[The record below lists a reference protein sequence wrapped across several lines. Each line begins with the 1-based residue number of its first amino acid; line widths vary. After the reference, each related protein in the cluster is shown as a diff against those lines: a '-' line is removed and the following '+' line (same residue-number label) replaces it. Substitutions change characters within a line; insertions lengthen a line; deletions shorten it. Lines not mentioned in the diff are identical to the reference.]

1 MNDWSV
7 EKVLALAPDPGSA
20 SAGQGLASLRKWAG
34 LGASERAI
42 WGLCQGSGKDPY
54 QARVDLSE
62 PAFKCSCPSRKFPC
76 KHGLGLLLLFASE
89 RASFKASSEPGWVSE
104 WLESRG
110 ERAVKKV
117 EKARAAAEAP
127 VDIEAQAKRAAV
139 REERVQRGVAE
150 CRTWLDD
157 LIRRGLAAAQS
168 DANAECERVAARMV
182 DAQAPGL
189 AGLVR
194 RIPQVMASGASG
206 DGWEVRT
213 LEVLGRLQ
221 LLLVAAGRVGAL
233 PASLA
238 GDVRVALGYN
248 QPKDEVLAGTGTI
261 DRWTVLGQAFEEED
275 RLTVRRTWLHGVRSN
290 CSALVVDF
298 AVGNQPMETS
308 LVPGMA
314 FEGEVVFYPSGSP
327 LRALVKSRGESVRAE
342 SPCASDGRHTI
353 AAGLERFARAL
364 NGNPWLMRWPLVLP
378 RARVVRAGAQWLIQ
392 QGEEVLPLSAR
403 FQRGINLWRLLAASG
418 GREVTIAAEW
428 DGESAEP
435 VGVFIDAEGASYV
448 GLVMR
453 WAA

>member
-1 MNDWSV
+1 
-7 EKVLALAPDPGSA
+7 
-20 SAGQGLASLRKWAG
+20 
-34 LGASERAI
+34 
-42 WGLCQGSGKDPY
+42 
-54 QARVDLSE
+54 
-62 PAFKCSCPSRKFPC
+62 
-76 KHGLGLLLLFASE
+76 
-89 RASFKASSEPGWVSE
+89 
-104 WLESRG
+104 
-110 ERAVKKV
+110 
-117 EKARAAAEAP
+117 
-127 VDIEAQAKRAAV
+127 
-139 REERVQRGVAE
+139 
-150 CRTWLDD
+150 
-157 LIRRGLAAAQS
+157 
-168 DANAECERVAARMV
+168 
-182 DAQAPGL
+182 
-189 AGLVR
+189 
-194 RIPQVMASGASG
+194 MASGASG

-435 VGVFIDAEGASYV
+435 VGVFIDAEGASFV